1 MFLLILFIIIIF
13 IILYFIYNKIYKY
26 DNLVK
31 VKSTVDNHY
40 YWVRD
45 KQDKVAAANTLAKIK
60 INIVKLVEHLKKNI
74 DKFPNYTS
82 NIKDLVKRT
91 KVINI
96 METPGDEQYT
106 SYTVNKGER
115 VNMCIRSKIIE
126 NIHDMNTLM
135 YVAVHEYAHVGTPEF
150 GHTPLF
156 KRIFKFLLEQSNE
169 IGIYK
174 PIDYRI
180 FPQNY
185 CGMTITEYLLD

>member
-13 IILYFIYNKIYKY
+13 IILYYIFNKIYKY

-45 KQDKVAAANTLAKIK
+45 KPDKTAAANTLAKIK
-60 INIVKLVEHLKKNI
+60 ANIVKLVNHLKANI
-74 DKFPNYTS
+74 NKFPENS
-82 NIKDLVKRT
+82 DSIKNLIKRT

-96 METPGDEQYT
+96 METPENEQYT

-115 VNMCIRSKIIE
+115 LCICVRSKLIE

-135 YVAVHEYAHVGTPEF
+135 YVVLHEVSHIACPEY

-156 KRIFKFLLEQSNE
+156 KKIFKFLLQQGSE

-180 FPQNY
+180 TPQNY
-185 CGMTITEYLLD
+185 CGMTINEFLL